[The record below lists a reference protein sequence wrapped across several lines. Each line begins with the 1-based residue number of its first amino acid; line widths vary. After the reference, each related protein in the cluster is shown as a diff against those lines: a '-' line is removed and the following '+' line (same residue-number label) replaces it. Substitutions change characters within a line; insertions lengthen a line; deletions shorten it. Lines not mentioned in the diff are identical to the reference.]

1 MARRIGYAGMFRPEQ
16 IRVIEAQTSI
26 MMEVRLRFIAALLA
40 TAEALQRAPPVGNRV
55 IVRRCA
61 PPFAIAA
68 GSALPAVGIELMV
81 TENLAAAAGVSAAEL
96 DGGASSISLPLA
108 EAVGKAPTLLVGM
121 PGTRTCTELQLPR
134 LVEKVKQLSAEG
146 VESVGVLTSKDRYK
160 DATWKRAVKKV
171 AGSKSVVAFLADS
184 GAKAAKALGL
194 ADGTRCKRF
203 ALVIDNGVV
212 AHVATDDDGAE
223 VNLASNAPPGAVP
236 LLICCIACAVVQY
249 RRRRDNKHPSR
260 PAEVARCQDKDGAGE
275 GSLRHLGHGLR
286 RPERTHRP
294 RSGALCVPLP
304 VLADLM

>member
-1 MARRIGYAGMFRPEQ
+1 
-16 IRVIEAQTSI
+16 
-26 MMEVRLRFIAALLA
+26 MMEVRLRYIAALLA
-40 TAEALQRAPPVGNRV
+40 TAEALQLAPPVGNRV

-61 PPFAIAA
+61 PPIAIAA
-68 GSALPAVGIELMV
+68 GSALPAVDIELMV

-171 AGSKSVVAFLADS
+171 AGSKIVVAFLADS

-223 VNLASNAPPGAVP
+223 VSHASNAPPGAVP
-236 LLICCIACAVVQY
+236 A
-249 RRRRDNKHPSR
+249 
-260 PAEVARCQDKDGAGE
+260 
-275 GSLRHLGHGLR
+275 
-286 RPERTHRP
+286 
-294 RSGALCVPLP
+294 
-304 VLADLM
+304 ADLSNCVRSCPIPTPPR